1 MDFGYS
7 AFNNTAYVPL
17 DRKVRGI
24 HKISW
29 TELIDIVKLSPYL
42 IR

>member
-1 MDFGYS
+1 MDLGYS
-7 AFNNTAYVPL
+7 AFNNIAYVPL

-24 HKISW
+24 HKIPW
-29 TELIDIVKLSPYL
+29 AGLIDIVKLPPYL